1 MKNAKIHVVP
11 TFHHDIAY
19 LKPERDYTEKAIA
32 IVDKALSLM
41 EEDPAYT
48 FTVEQAYFLEQYLLA
63 RPENREKMRVF
74 VKKGQLLLAPGFWSV
89 PDMCMPSGESIYM
102 QATIGKCALKQ
113 MLDCEPK
120 TAYIADCWGHHGQLP
135 QILTQCGYNY
145 YCFSR
150 CMDPEFDVENFRW
163 KGIDGTVINSH
174 WMSTSYGG
182 IMFPHDGIMENAE
195 EQSWETAT
203 KEGILNRFAQNR
215 AHCGD
220 DAQLMPAGGDMMMP
234 SKKALGIVK
243 ALQSDADMPEIA
255 FSTMEKALD
264 DVEFRQKP
272 LYNGEFISA
281 LKGSF
286 ATNIQIKQNNRELE
300 SGIGALEILSVLK
313 KRKAD
318 LGSVWKIALKN
329 QFHDILCGTICD
341 DALLQAREEYQ
352 RAKEELEQVRAQLS
366 CDGEP
371 AYFNPVPFDNQQLI
385 ERDGK
390 KSILCGHG
398 WGYARET
405 VLQEE
410 TIPVPNCFENEFYRA
425 EFDKQGF
432 ITRLVEKTTG
442 KILVNTSEIP
452 FGSLAMQADS
462 GDNWVEFEYPWE
474 LPVNAYSTNVPDP
487 YDRKNL
493 PNHSNVLLR
502 ANGVTSVSACGL
514 GDEAVRIL
522 QTGVL
527 QFWVTEIP
535 FTTSITLYRNS
546 PRIDYHTEL
555 ESNFRR
561 IRVRVAFPQAVEQGV
576 IRHQIPYGMVERGEG
591 PQPAQYLMDVQD
603 DHAGIALINRGIPAN
618 NTEDG
623 IMMLTLFRSVAME
636 YKCQSEKSYNLGERL
651 SFDYA
656 ILPHASR
663 DDDLLWQQSV
673 AFQHP
678 MVLTTRE
685 PLANFNVENA
695 MVSALR
701 YDGDAVFIRVYNGT
715 DQQKEASIFVDD
727 GVTHYA
733 FTNGLMEPEQDQKV
747 SGVLRLKLEP
757 YAVRGIKFYYGQST
771 AE

>member
-1 MKNAKIHVVP
+1 MLREQ
-11 TFHHDIAY
+11 F
-19 LKPERDYTEKAIA
+19 DY
-32 IVDKALSLM
+32 
-41 EEDPAYT
+41 
-48 FTVEQAYFLEQYLLA
+48 
-63 RPENREKMRVF
+63 
-74 VKKGQLLLAPGFWSV
+74 
-89 PDMCMPSGESIYM
+89 
-102 QATIGKCALKQ
+102 
-113 MLDCEPK
+113 EPR

-135 QILTQCGYNY
+135 QILSQCGYDY

-182 IMFPHDGIMENAE
+182 IMFPHDGAAENGE
-195 EQSWETAT
+195 EQSWEQAT
-203 KEGILNRFAQNR
+203 KEGIFSRFAQNR
-215 AHCGD
+215 VHCGD
-220 DAQLMPAGGDMMMP
+220 DAQLMPAGGDMMVP
-234 SKKALGIVK
+234 SKTAMGIVHS
-243 ALQSDADMPEIA
+243 LNSDEDMPEIG

-264 DVEFRQKP
+264 DVDFGQKP
-272 LYNGEFISA
+272 VYNGEFISA

-300 SGIGALEILSVLK
+300 SGIGALEALSVLK
-313 KRKAD
+313 KRRAD
-318 LGSVWKIALKN
+318 LEPLWKTALKN

-341 DALLQAREEYQ
+341 DALLQVREEYRQ
-352 RAKEELEQVRAQLS
+352 AKAALEKVRRELSQE
-366 CDGEP
+366 GEK
-371 AYFNPVPFDNQQLI
+371 AYFNPVPFEQTQLL
-385 ERDGK
+385 EREGEK
-390 KSILCGHG
+390 YLLHG
-398 WGYARET
+398 QGWSYARVKE
-405 VLQEE
+405 LREE
-410 TIPVPNCFENEFYRA
+410 SIPVPKCFENGFYRA

-432 ITRLVEKTTG
+432 ITRLVEK
-442 KILVNTSEIP
+442 KSEKVLVNTGDIP
-452 FGSLAMQADS
+452 FGSLVMQSDS

-487 YDRKNL
+487 YDRKDL
-493 PNHSNVLLR
+493 ATHRNVFMR

-527 QFWVTEIP
+527 QYWVTEIP

-555 ESNFRR
+555 ECNFRR
-561 IRVRVAFPQAVEQGV
+561 IRVRVAFTQAVEQGV

-603 DHAGIALINRGIPAN
+603 DDAGIALINRGIPAN

-656 ILPHASR
+656 VLPHGSHE
-663 DDDLLWQQSV
+663 DDLLWQQSV
-673 AFQHP
+673 AFQQP
-678 MVLTTRE
+678 MVLTTKE
-685 PLANFNVENA
+685 PLAGFVVKNA

-715 DQQKEASIFVDD
+715 DQQKDASVFVDE
-727 GVTHYA
+727 GVTRCA
-733 FTNGLMEPEQDQKV
+733 FTNGLMEPEQEQKV
-747 SGVLRLKLEP
+747 SGVLNLKLEP
-757 YAVRGIKFYYGQST
+757 YAVRGIKFYYGS
-771 AE
+771 